1 MRQVLKKKIW
11 GKDQLNSDHK
21 GVMETCI
28 FLGLGNLKEA
38 LLIIAKK
45 EVSKK
50 DDFYLFNLVKFFA
63 L

>member
-1 MRQVLKKKIW
+1 
-11 GKDQLNSDHK
+11 
-21 GVMETCI
+21 METYI